1 MGSRLQWVCVDGVTM
16 LRKGNELFADLD
28 EYLLAVDREVQELD
42 RPIRVDITKR
52 IMANEKPN
60 IDDDI
65 AAMDDLLKRI
75 IKGSEVYGFKV

>member
-1 MGSRLQWVCVDGVTM
+1 MSSRLQWVCVDGVAM

-42 RPIRVDITKR
+42 RPTRVDITKR
-52 IMANEKPN
+52 IMTNEKPN

-65 AAMDDLLKRI
+65 SAMDDLLKRI
-75 IKGSEVYGFKV
+75 VRGSEVYGFKL

>member
-1 MGSRLQWVCVDGVTM
+1 MSSRLQWVCVDGVAM

-42 RPIRVDITKR
+42 RPTRVDITKR
-52 IMANEKPN
+52 IVVNEKPD

-65 AAMDDLLKRI
+65 TAMDDLLKRI
-75 IKGSEVYGFKV
+75 IKGSEVYGFKL